1 MEYPATIDVHT
12 PEKIAHWRPLVQ
24 WILAIP
30 HMIIA
35 GAMGYISWALSL
47 VSWFAILFTG
57 RLPAGLA
64 NFQVMVLR
72 YTERAYAYSGFLY
85 EEYPPFEFEMAT
97 SEPGGSPVDLSVLPA
112 LENRNRLTVGL
123 RIFWVIPAMLFAF
136 VIGIVG
142 MICWFLGFFAV
153 LFTGRWPDGLR
164 SWVMKMLR
172 VGVRVNAYAL
182 LLTDEYPP
190 FSTD

>member
-1 MEYPATIDVHT
+1 MEYPATIDVDT